1 MIAEKQWAAKG
12 FVQCTMVRRPLS
24 CAGLRLVFATGMKVI
39 TPLGQAVDYRLF
51 FDTQQT
57 ESFALLFQISPNGAA
72 E

>member
-39 TPLGQAVDYRLF
+39 APSDKLSITVF
-51 FDTQQT
+51 FLTL
-57 ESFALLFQISPNGAA
+57 SRR
-72 E
+72 